1 MSDPDQGDGKS
12 ASSTTTTTSPGF
24 SPLSPDGETKTDV
37 DKPNENGH
45 ANANAESPVAI
56 AYAATVVGEPAP
68 SIAAPTA
75 KEPGIVGTTQA
86 SATSPLASAEAKAR
100 LDAKKRLGQTAI
112 GIAPPAAGS
121 KGPAQAPAASREVS
135 AKKTDPS
142 PGTPSKPP
150 PLPSRPPPA
159 PGGSKPPP
167 PNLGS
172 KPPPPIPGPAPVVG
186 NVATGAS
193 PFAETII
200 TAGVAPPA
208 QQKASADH
216 PLAATTRSATGGSSI
231 PPPVPGAGVF
241 GGGPSPAAVVGKK
254 VGSATLIGTAPP
266 AILDARPPVA
276 PIVPRRRTPA
286 AGMPAAAPI
295 TEDTKRALAE
305 SQAMAAA
312 AAAEG
317 TSPDG
322 PPRKMTPLA
331 GTAIPKITPPT
342 GGSTVADV
350 VPASLPDPV
359 VKEKE
364 SSASLGDAAAPKP
377 SVPPI
382 IRIPQGGLLGSSA
395 PAKTDRSGSL
405 ICEILLRN
413 GAVTQDAVDKAIA
426 LQEERGGQ
434 IGRILVSLGAC
445 TEEAIARALIDQ
457 LRIRKDEGQPWSD
470 ISAAA
475 RERKDVVGL
484 KVLTRPTRTVV
495 TLLVTDLF
503 SLMLAALLA
512 TSIHWLRTYS
522 ELQTIDWTTWLVV
535 GPSIAL
541 CMLTFLGLELYSPMA
556 KSTPDEIRDIVFASS
571 LVHLGAS
578 LLSTLGDLPIVRW
591 GVFVR
596 SVWWMATLFLVPVIR
611 ALVRNYFAVQPWW
624 GIPVCVLGAAK
635 TGRLVVRTLK
645 AQPRSGLKP
654 VMMLDDDITKH
665 GTLRASFTDE
675 KMDVYS
681 VNVSAAHFLTEAQR
695 AELASDIFGDEVDR
709 ASQPISSDH
718 IPIAA
723 EAWQTKVDV
732 VPAVGNVAKHT
743 PAAGRPPSES
753 SIPTPGKRDSK
764 ELFNVESPRSTRS
777 QITKDASLFPRGKF
791 AEVDGV
797 PLVGDLSLAPVLA
810 ARLKIPY
817 AVLAMPG
824 VDSTKLLQIVER
836 IGGKFT
842 HLLIIPDLFGFATM
856 GVPAKSLGGILG
868 VEVRQQ
874 LLLPGPR
881 LAKRIMDVALTGVGA
896 LFVLPF
902 LLLIALIIK
911 LDSKGPVFYT
921 QKRLGRDGGY
931 FNAYKF
937 RTMHGDG
944 EARLK
949 AILDADPALRAEYD
963 IYHKLRK
970 DPRVTRIGRFLRK
983 FSLDEFPQLLNVIK
997 GDMSL
1002 VGPRPYIE
1010 RELTEMSGQEKIIL
1024 RAPPGMTGMW
1034 QVSDRNA
1041 TSFAQRVQIDVYY
1054 VRNWSPWLD
1063 IHILAKTFGVV
1074 VKGSGV

>member
-1 MSDPDQGDGKS
+1 MSNAP
-12 ASSTTTTTSPGF
+12 TS
-24 SPLSPDGETKTDV
+24 
-37 DKPNENGH
+37 
-45 ANANAESPVAI
+45 
-56 AYAATVVGEPAP
+56 VV
-68 SIAAPTA
+68 PTA
-75 KEPGIVGTTQA
+75 KEPLDVATTQA
-86 SATSPLASAEAKAR
+86 SAISPLQTPEGKALAARAEAR
-100 LDAKKRLGQTAI
+100 KRLGQTAI

-121 KGPAQAPAASREVS
+121 HAPPEAKTAGVTTWGSRPNAAQTSPSVDAAPAPSSPPPVPATRPMTPS
-135 AKKTDPS
+135 AKTTAPS
-142 PGTPSKPP
+142 
-150 PLPSRPPPA
+150 A
-159 PGGSKPPP
+159 PPP
-167 PNLGS
+167 PVVRAS
-172 KPPPPIPGPAPVVG
+172 SPP
-186 NVATGAS
+186 S
-193 PFAETII
+193 PFTD
-200 TAGVAPPA
+200 TLVAVPSPA
-208 QQKASADH
+208 AAAPLPGRPIAADH
-216 PLAATTRSATGGSSI
+216 PLAATTKSATTTDPSVSS
-231 PPPVPGAGVF
+231 PPLAQKP
-241 GGGPSPAAVVGKK
+241 
-254 VGSATLIGTAPP
+254 GSATLIGTAPP
-266 AILDARPPVA
+266 PPPAIPDNPA

-286 AGMPAAAPI
+286 KGIPSAAPAPAAGFSPKVTPI
-295 TEDTKRALAE
+295 
-305 SQAMAAA
+305 
-312 AAAEG
+312 
-317 TSPDG
+317 
-322 PPRKMTPLA
+322 A
-331 GTAIPKITPPT
+331 GTAIPKITPAAGAPPEQLV
-342 GGSTVADV
+342 G
-350 VPASLPDPV
+350 ASVPDPV

-364 SSASLGDAAAPKP
+364 PRGQGGLPVP
-377 SVPPI
+377 PPI
-382 IRIPQGGLLGSSA
+382 IRIPQGGLLGSSS
-395 PAKTDRSGSL
+395 PVKAKRAGTL
-405 ICEILLRN
+405 ICEILVKN
-413 GAVTQDAVDKAIA
+413 GAVTEEMVDRALA

-445 TEEAIARALIDQ
+445 TEEAIARALIEQ
-457 LRIRKDEGQPWSD
+457 LKIRKHEGHLSD

-475 RERKDVVGL
+475 REQKDVVGL
-484 KVLTRPTRTVV
+484 KVLTRPGRTVA
-495 TLLVTDLF
+495 TLLLTDVF
-503 SLMLAALLA
+503 SLVLAALVA
-512 TSIHWLRTYS
+512 TSVHWLRTYS
-522 ELQTIDWTTWLVV
+522 ELQTIDWSAWLVV

-556 KSTPDEIRDIVFASS
+556 KSTPDEIRDIVFSAS

-578 LLSTLGDLPIVRW
+578 LLSTLGDLPIVKW

-596 SVWWMATLFLVPVIR
+596 GVWWAATLFLVPVIR
-611 ALVRNYFAVQPWW
+611 ALVRGYFSVQPWW

-654 VMMLDDDITKH
+654 VMMLDDDISKH
-665 GTLRASFTDE
+665 GTLRASFTNE
-675 KMDVYS
+675 VMDVYS
-681 VNVSAAHFLTEAQR
+681 VNVSAAHFLTDSQR
-695 AELASDIFGDEVDR
+695 AEFAHDIFGDDIER

-718 IPIAA
+718 IPVAP
-723 EAWQTKVDV
+723 QTKVDV
-732 VPAVGNVAKHT
+732 NVPA
-743 PAAGRPPSES
+743 PSS
-753 SIPTPGKRDSK
+753 KGADSK
-764 ELFNVESPRSTRS
+764 KANEDRQSAEFFNPDSQRISRS
-777 QITKDASLFPRGKF
+777 QITKDASQFPRGKF

-824 VDSTKLLQIVER
+824 VESSKLLQIVER

-881 LAKRIMDVALTGVGA
+881 LAKRIMDVALTCLGGI
-896 LFVLPF
+896 FVLPF
-902 LLLIALIIK
+902 LLLIAALIK

-921 QKRLGRDGGY
+921 QKRLGKDGTY
-931 FNAYKF
+931 FSAYKF

-949 AILDADPALRAEYD
+949 AILDADPVLKAEYD
-963 IYHKLRK
+963 IYHKLKK
-970 DPRVTRIGRFLRK
+970 DPRVTRIGRVLRK

-1010 RELTEMSGQEKIIL
+1010 RELTEMGGQEKIIL

-1074 VKGSGV
+1074 IKGSGV